1 MSSQIIHYDN
11 SNNNNNNNNNN
22 NWNNKTLK
30 VISYIVHA
38 FLTLCPS

>member
-11 SNNNNNNNNNN
+11 SNNNSNNNNN
-22 NWNNKTLK
+22 NWNKKTLK